1 MLRIKWCRRI
11 LGWQSKDGRHG
22 VEWSSADGEKR
33 LDSKNTLRIELNGFG
48 DRYEVKSEREE
59 YSMTTR
65 FWPDNCHYRLPI
77 Y

>member
-1 MLRIKWCRRI
+1 M
-11 LGWQSKDGRHG
+11 
-22 VEWSSADGEKR
+22 EWSSAGGEKR

-59 YSMTTR
+59 YSMATR
-65 FWPDNCHYRLPI
+65 FWPDNCHYRLAI